1 MENAAL
7 PVGTAGCAGSAA
19 AELVAELWW
28 PAAAD
33 GLADFAAA
41 AVVVVVLLT
50 KSVAAAVGQQKWDKL
65 SPPVP

>member
-1 MENAAL
+1 MS
-7 PVGTAGCAGSAA
+7 VGTVVGAGSAV
-19 AELVAELWW
+19 AELVVELQW
-28 PAAAD
+28 AAAAAAA

-41 AVVVVVLLT
+41 AAAVAVLLA